1 MGSGLPVDML
11 EVGLEGLISRSIL
24 GCSQNTEHGAQE
36 ETSWACSL
44 EIFHFGGL
52 KRDPKC

>member
-1 MGSGLPVDML
+1 MGSGLPVDVL
-11 EVGLEGLISRSIL
+11 EVGLEGLISWSIL